1 MPAKKKT
8 INLETVYSKLLEHDK
23 RFDQHDKQFDN
34 MTKHIF
40 ALEGTLRKE
49 IETVAKRVA
58 QIGENLEKV
67 TGDLETLT
75 QEYRMITV
83 ALKRLEQRLG
93 DVPGEDRGPVRSE
106 IDALNKRVSGLE
118 QRVGLIESR

>member
-8 INLETVYSKLLEHDK
+8 ITLETVYSKLLE
-23 RFDQHDKQFDN
+23 HDKQFDN

-58 QIGENLEKV
+58 QIEEDLEKM

-75 QEYRMITV
+75 QEYRMVTV

-93 DVPGEDRGPVRSE
+93 DLPGEDRGPVQSE